1 MCHRRDVRLWSHEQ
15 NDGETVS
22 YKKKL
27 IEVALPLTVI
37 SDEGA
42 REKAGGRL
50 DHPSELHLWWAR
62 RPLAA
67 ARAVLWSSLV
77 DDPSAHPDRFPT
89 EEDQKLE
96 RKRLFGILERLLA
109 WKNSK
114 DPDVLAEAGAEIE
127 KSCDG
132 RLPNVL
138 DPFCGGGTI
147 PLEAQRLGL
156 PSFGG
161 DLNPVAVLISK
172 AMVEIPPRFAGFS
185 PVNPDA
191 RAESGL
197 KTWHRAQGL
206 AEDVS
211 FYGQWM
217 RDRAFEQIGHL
228 YPQVALPAEEGGGEA
243 TVIAWIWARTV
254 QSPDPS
260 WDGHV
265 PLVHSWII
273 RSAKGNKPVAWAEPM
288 VDRDARSVSYRI
300 REGGDP
306 PEGTV
311 DQWREGTCLATGT
324 PIGFGYIREQGR
336 LGLMGRQLIA
346 VAAEGKPRGR
356 IYLAP
361 VPQPHAPDPHWSP
374 RVSLPERTLGFRVQ
388 QYGMVEWADL
398 FTDRQ
403 LVSLSM
409 FSDLLRAVGPMVE
422 EHAGAAGLVNDGVRL
437 RDGGSGSAAYADAVV
452 TYLAFVI
459 DRCADKWNSLV
470 EWQPGAGLVGHLFS
484 RQAIPMVWD
493 YAEANPFS
501 SSTANWGGI
510 LNRVSKAIAG
520 LPITG
525 NGVVLQRDTRERL
538 EDVNSP
544 MICTDP
550 PYYDNVPY
558 ADVSDFFYV
567 WLRHNLAEVWPDE
580 TATLLTPKAEE
591 LVANPHRAGSKE
603 AAREHF
609 EGGMAEVLD
618 RVAACQHPEFP
629 ATIFYAFKQQ
639 ETKADGTV
647 STGWETFLQG
657 LVDAG
662 LQITATWPLR
672 TEKKSRMRAMKSVAL
687 ASSVVI
693 ACRPRPPEAPWATLY
708 EFRQALNTELSESV
722 RLLQDQAVA
731 PVDMAQ
737 SAIGPG
743 MEVFSRYAG
752 VIRADGT
759 RLRVR
764 DALVLI
770 NETLEGVLSEEEA
783 EFDADT
789 RWALTWY
796 EQYGHEPGPSGEA
809 VLLSQAKNTSV
820 DGVVKAGIAESQA
833 GKVWLRHWEVFD
845 LDWIPAHDDRLTD
858 WEVAQY
864 LMVRLEHSESTA
876 ADLLRQVDG
885 AAADRAR
892 RLVYL
897 LYQAADRR
905 GRTSDAIAY
914 NSLVLAWFDIVRQ
927 AAADHRGAAMTLEG
941 T

>member
-1 MCHRRDVRLWSHEQ
+1 MYDYGHER
-15 NDGETVS
+15 NDGEPVS
-22 YKKKL
+22 YRRKL
-27 IEVALPLTVI
+27 IEVALPLQAI
-37 SDEGA
+37 SAEGA
-42 REKAGGRL
+42 REKTGGRL
-50 DHPSELHLWWAR
+50 GHPAELHLWWSR
-62 RPLAA
+62 KPFTT

-89 EEDQKLE
+89 EDDQKLE
-96 RKRLFGILERLLA
+96 RKRLFGILERLVA
-109 WKNSK
+109 WENSN
-114 DPDVLAEAGAEIE
+114 DTEVLEEARSEIE

-172 AMVEIPPRFAGFS
+172 AMVEIPPRFTGLP
-185 PVNPDA
+185 PVNPEA
-191 RAESGL
+191 RSGSGQKL
-197 KTWHRAQGL
+197 KTWDRAQGL
-206 AEDVS
+206 AEDVR

-217 RDRAFEQIGHL
+217 RDRAFEQIGPL
-228 YPQVALPAEEGGGEA
+228 YPKAALSAEEGGGES
-243 TVIAWIWARTV
+243 TVIAWLWARTV

-260 WDGHV
+260 WSGHV
-265 PLVHSWII
+265 PLVSSWIV
-273 RSAKGNKPVAWAEPM
+273 RKAKGNKPVAWVEPV
-288 VDRDARSVSYRI
+288 VDRDTRSVSYRI

-306 PEGTV
+306 PKGTLG
-311 DQWREGTCLATGT
+311 RTAATCVATGT
-324 PIGFGYIREQGR
+324 PIPREYIKREALAGR
-336 LGLMGRQLIA
+336 LGTQI
-346 VAAEGKPRGR
+346 VAIVAEGRRGR
-356 IYLAP
+356 NYLDPAVIPELDRPEDAP
-361 VPQPHAPDPHWSP
+361 SAELSSNSQYMGAP
-374 RVSLPERTLGFRVQ
+374 L
-388 QYGMVEWADL
+388 YGMDTTDSL

-403 LVSLSM
+403 LLALST
-409 FSDLLRAVGPMVE
+409 FSNLIKGVRPVVE
-422 EHAGAAGLVNDGVRL
+422 EHARLSGLAEDGVRL
-437 RDGGSGSAAYADAVV
+437 RDGGSGAAAYADAVA
-452 TYLAFVI
+452 TCLAFVI
-459 DRCADKWNSLV
+459 NRCADKWASLV
-470 EWQPGAGLVGHLFS
+470 EWQPGGEKLGHIFS

-520 LPITG
+520 LPTSGKGI
-525 NGVVLQRDTRERL
+525 VLQGDAKRRL
-538 EDVNSP
+538 EDVDSP

-558 ADVSDFFYV
+558 ADISDFFYV

-591 LVANPHRAGSKE
+591 LVANPHRAGSRE

-609 EGGMAEVLD
+609 EGGMAKVLE
-618 RVAACQHPEFP
+618 RVADRQHPEFP

-639 ETKADGTV
+639 ETKAGGTA

-657 LVDAG
+657 LVNAG

-672 TEKKSRMRAMKSVAL
+672 TEKTSRMRAMKSVAL

-693 ACRPRPPEAPWATLY
+693 ACRPRPPDAPAATLY
-708 EFRQALNTELSESV
+708 EFRQALHTELSESV
-722 RLLQDQAVA
+722 RLLQDQAIA

-914 NSLVLAWFDIVRQ
+914 NSLVLAWFDIARQ

>member
-1 MCHRRDVRLWSHEQ
+1 M
-15 NDGETVS
+15 S

-27 IEVALPLTVI
+27 IEVALPLQAI
-37 SDEGA
+37 SAEGS
-42 REKAGGRL
+42 REKTGGRL
-50 DHPSELHLWWAR
+50 GHPAELHLWWSR
-62 RPLAA
+62 KPFTT

-96 RKRLFGILERLLA
+96 RKRLFGILERLVA
-109 WKNSK
+109 WENSN
-114 DPDVLAEAGAEIE
+114 DTEVLEEARSEIE

-138 DPFCGGGTI
+138 DPFCGGGAI

-172 AMVEIPPRFAGFS
+172 AMVEIPPRFTGLP
-185 PVNPDA
+185 PVNPEA
-191 RAESGL
+191 RSGSGQKL
-197 KTWHRAQGL
+197 RTWDRAQGL
-206 AEDVS
+206 AEDVGY
-211 FYGQWM
+211 YGQWM

-228 YPQVALPAEEGGGEA
+228 YPKAALPAEEGGGES
-243 TVIAWIWARTV
+243 TVIAWLWARTV

-260 WDGHV
+260 WSGHV
-265 PLVHSWII
+265 PLVSSWIV
-273 RSAKGNKPVAWAEPM
+273 RKAKRNKPVAWVEPV
-288 VDRDARSVSYRI
+288 VDRDTRSVGYRI

-306 PEGTV
+306 PKGTV
-311 DQWREGTCLATGT
+311 DRWREGTCLATGT
-324 PIGFGYIREQGR
+324 PVGFEYIREQGR
-336 LGLMGRQLIA
+336 LGLLGRQLIA
-346 VAAEGKPRGR
+346 VATEGKPRGR
-356 IYLAP
+356 TYLAP
-361 VPQPHAPDPHWSP
+361 VPQPQVPDPHWSP
-374 RVSLPERTLGFRVQ
+374 RVPLPERTLGFRVQ
-388 QYGMVEWADL
+388 RYGMTEWADL

-403 LVSLSM
+403 LVALST
-409 FSDLLRAVGPMVE
+409 FSDLLKEVRPVVE
-422 EHAGAAGLVNDGVRL
+422 EHARLAGLAEDGVRL
-437 RDGGSGSAAYADAVV
+437 RDGGSGAAAYADAVV

-459 DRCADKWNSLV
+459 DRCADKWASLV
-470 EWQPGAGLVGHLFS
+470 PWQQGGEKLGSVFS

-520 LPITG
+520 LPTTG
-525 NGVVLQRDTRERL
+525 KGRVYQRDARERFDNVGL
-538 EDVNSP
+538 SI
-544 MICTDP
+544 ICTDP
-550 PYYDNVPY
+550 PYYDNIPY
-558 ADVSDFFYV
+558 ADISDFFYV
-567 WLRHNLAEVWPDE
+567 WLRHNLSKVWPGE

-591 LVANPHRAGSKE
+591 LVANPYRAGSRE

-609 EGGMAEVLD
+609 EGGIAKVLD
-618 RVAACQHPEFP
+618 RIADSQYPEFP
-629 ATIFYAFKQQ
+629 ATIFYAYKQQ
-639 ETKADGTV
+639 ETQAGGTA

-662 LQITATWPLR
+662 LQVTATWPLR
-672 TEKKSRMRAMKSVAL
+672 TEKKSRMVAMKTVAL

-693 ACRPRPPEAPWATLY
+693 ACRPRPPDAPAATLY
-708 EFRQALNTELSESV
+708 EFRQALHTELSESV
-722 RLLQDQAVA
+722 RLLQDQAIA

-770 NETLEGVLSEEEA
+770 NEMLEGVLSEEEA

>member
-1 MCHRRDVRLWSHEQ
+1 M
-15 NDGETVS
+15 S

-37 SDEGA
+37 SDAGA

-62 RPLAA
+62 RPLAS

-96 RKRLFGILERLLA
+96 RKRLFGILEQLVV
-109 WKNSK
+109 WKNSN
-114 DPDVLAEAGAEIE
+114 DPEVLAEARAEIK

-156 PSFGG
+156 PSLGG

-172 AMVEIPPRFAGFS
+172 AMVEIPPPFAGLP
-185 PVNPDA
+185 PVNPEA
-191 RAESGL
+191 RSGSGQKL
-197 KTWHRAQGL
+197 KTWDRAQGL
-206 AEDVS
+206 AEDVGY
-211 FYGQWM
+211 YGQWM

-228 YPQVALPAEEGGGEA
+228 YPKAALPAEEGGGES
-243 TVIAWIWARTV
+243 TVIAWLWARTV

-265 PLVHSWII
+265 PLVHTWII
-273 RSAKGNKPVAWAEPM
+273 RSAKGNKPVAWVEP
-288 VDRDARSVSYRI
+288 VVNRGTRSVSYRI

-306 PEGTV
+306 PKGTLA
-311 DQWREGTCLATGT
+311 RTAATCVATGA
-324 PIGFGYIREQGR
+324 PIPREYIKREAMLGR
-336 LGLMGRQLIA
+336 LDAQI
-346 VAAEGKPRGR
+346 VALVAEGRRGR
-356 IYLAP
+356 KYVGPSVIPELGRPEDAP
-361 VPQPHAPDPHWSP
+361 SAELSTNSQYMGAP
-374 RVSLPERTLGFRVQ
+374 L
-388 QYGMVEWADL
+388 YGMDTTDSL

-403 LVSLSM
+403 LLALAT
-409 FSDLLRAVGPMVE
+409 FSNLIREVRSVVE
-422 EHAGAAGLVNDGVRL
+422 DHARGGGLADDGVRL
-437 RDGGSGSAAYADAVV
+437 RDGGSGAAAYADAVV

-470 EWQPGAGLVGHLFS
+470 EWQPGGGLVGHLFS

-510 LNRVSKAIAG
+510 LNRVCKAIAG

-525 NGVVLQRDTRERL
+525 KGIVLQRDARERM
-538 EDVNSP
+538 EDVDSLI
-544 MICTDP
+544 ICTDP

-558 ADVSDFFYV
+558 ADISDFFYV

-609 EGGMAEVLD
+609 EGGMSEVLD
-618 RVAACQHPEFP
+618 RIADRQHPQFP

-639 ETKADGTV
+639 ETKAGGTA

-657 LVDAG
+657 LVNAG
-662 LQITATWPLR
+662 LWITATWPLR
-672 TEKKSRMRAMKSVAL
+672 TEKKSRMRAIKSVAL

-693 ACRPRPPEAPWATLY
+693 ACRPRPPDAPAATLY
-708 EFRQALNTELSESV
+708 EFRQALHAELSESV
-722 RLLQDQAVA
+722 RLLQDQAIA

-927 AAADHRGAAMTLEG
+927 AAAEHRGAAMTLEG